1 MATLENVHLAITPLT
16 TKPGYSQIAY
26 SYELHP
32 SELDCAEKREYTVKT
47 DLWGEDLID
56 DDVLAWGKD
65 EHKVRFDDS
74 RPCET
79 IKVERVFE
87 IETKVLDEDLF
98 GDDEVY
104 IIVEA
109 SSGLGSDAA
118 GEDPIMG
125 RSNTVIGDF

>member
-1 MATLENVHLAITPLT
+1 MATLENVRLAITTLT

-32 SELDCAEKREYTVKT
+32 SELDRAEAREYTVT
-47 DLWGEDLID
+47 ADLWGEDLID
-56 DDVLAWGKD
+56 DDVLAWEKD
-65 EHKVRFDDS
+65 EHKVRCDDS
-74 RPCET
+74 RSPEP
-79 IKVERVFE
+79 IRVERIFE

-104 IIVEA
+104 VIVEA
-109 SSGLGSDAA
+109 SSGMGPDAA
-118 GEDPIMG
+118 GEDPVFG